1 MEYVKIVD
9 FCKNTENSR
18 EEVDAM
24 IEKLGVSRIK
34 IGNAYA
40 ITKRAAA
47 RIDHE
52 INLPEE
58 LQQETL
64 NAKFLHDANNKRYV
78 FAQIEG
84 VEGKQAVLIPR
95 RFAGKLRNKNFKVER
110 IEDNTGVSYRHEDF
124 LRYK

>member
-1 MEYVKIVD
+1 MDYVKITD
-9 FCKNTENSR
+9 FCKTSGNSR

-24 IEKLGVSRIK
+24 IEKLGVSKIK

-40 ITKRAAA
+40 ITRRAAS

-64 NAKFLHDANNKRYV
+64 NAKFLHEANNRRFV
-78 FAQIEG
+78 FAKIQD
-84 VEGKQAVLIPR
+84 VEGKHPVLIPKR
-95 RFAGKLRNKNFKVER
+95 LAGKLRGKNFKVER
-110 IEDNTGVSYRHEDF
+110 IEDNSGVSYRHEDF